1 VEPDRAISRL
11 NRAFL
16 AGHSG
21 ATEKTPF
28 AARECSMLMFRE
40 RCNYAAMPSRRSE
53 GVYVECGPISDLM
66 KPDLEAT
73 VRLASK
79 INRKGDS
86 MKGQIPA
93 FVFAVCIAS
102 LVPTVVPTAQAKAPI
117 RECSASP
124 GKTQGHWSWRLIDG
138 RKCWYAGKAVIAKA
152 SLRWPAAA
160 QARAAQAKAA
170 EARTVDAKTVDVKAG
185 NLTAA
190 DVKAAQARPAPTTVG
205 VATEKRGNPMDAQ
218 ARMLDDDSFESRWR
232 ARVSTE

>member
-1 VEPDRAISRL
+1 
-11 NRAFL
+11 
-16 AGHSG
+16 
-21 ATEKTPF
+21 
-28 AARECSMLMFRE
+28 
-40 RCNYAAMPSRRSE
+40 
-53 GVYVECGPISDLM
+53 
-66 KPDLEAT
+66 
-73 VRLASK
+73 
-79 INRKGDS
+79 

-138 RKCWYAGKAVIAKA
+138 RKCWYAGRAVIAKA

-160 QARAAQAKAA
+160 QPKAAQAKA
-170 EARTVDAKTVDVKAG
+170 VDAKTVDVKAG
-185 NLTAA
+185 NLTPA
-190 DVKAAQARPAPTTVG
+190 DVKAAQARPTATTVG
-205 VATEKRGNPMDAQ
+205 VVTEKRGNPMDAQ